1 MIVLN
6 DEAHHVWDPDNAWN
20 EALRYLHEQTR
31 KRNGIGLVAQL
42 DFSATPKDNAG
53 NLFKHII
60 VDTPLGEAV
69 DGGIVKTPIIGRGD
83 KLVEQASDNAGV
95 RYQHHLM
102 LGYKRWVESQKEWE
116 KSGKKALM
124 FVMCEDTAAADE
136 IAKELNAN
144 PLYEE
149 LNHRTVNLHTNLKG
163 KVKSVGRGKNKIT
176 VFVESEKEISDEDLA
191 ALRELSRQLDEDT
204 SPYLCI
210 VSVLML
216 REGWDV
222 RNVTTIV
229 PLRPYSSQANI
240 LPEQTLGRGLRRMTQ
255 PGQATEAVTVV
266 EHKAF
271 TSLYREQ
278 LAQEGL
284 FVEDTDVE
292 TITPTTVTIYPDEV
306 NKDLAKLDVLI
317 PRLTPAHRITPV
329 LEGLSLDDV
338 QKAFAR
344 YKKLPLGEARLEE
357 INYEGRHLIT
367 NELIEQMKV
376 KLPLLEN
383 GFTAVTFYREELE
396 TACRIKGTHAVL
408 APLLQKFLE
417 EILFEESVTLFD
429 PRLCS
434 RLADSDVREHIRAV
448 LIPLIREKITTTE
461 QRLKTAEPVSVTSWR
476 PFQVTHSPRRPAEP
490 ADRTP
495 FNLVP
500 CNREL
505 EVVFTHFADNASDVT
520 AFCKNAGPQCLR
532 IDYLAAGGRLAFYTP
547 DFLVRKT
554 DGHYLLVETKGR
566 VDVDVPAKARAAAA
580 WCKSASRKNCK
591 WEYLYVPQGVFDQFH
606 GNSMAELG
614 RTCEPAFQ
622 SLLKEEVAQPML
634 PFEQAEEA
642 VPTEKL
648 GEFISADALA
658 GLPSATAARVNQ
670 AVQLFRLYENKTD
683 LVFSPVFTPLLGP
696 IDKCCEDLV
705 FDRLVDEVPK
715 SAVEQRDYFE
725 PYVDLAKG
733 RAAYLKKNAS
743 LLQKLLVYK
752 AAIMPTGILRFCLE
766 YADSPTDHVGG
777 VFESIRK
784 NFRDLRG
791 TELLQLLREVYDFR
805 NKYVAHQDE
814 ELKDA
819 AVARAALKKWIE
831 LVVMLEGL
839 FMRV

>member
-1 MIVLN
+1 
-6 DEAHHVWDPDNAWN
+6 
-20 EALRYLHEQTR
+20 
-31 KRNGIGLVAQL
+31 
-42 DFSATPKDNAG
+42 
-53 NLFKHII
+53 
-60 VDTPLGEAV
+60 
-69 DGGIVKTPIIGRGD
+69 
-83 KLVEQASDNAGV
+83 
-95 RYQHHLM
+95 M
-102 LGYKRWVESQKEWE
+102 LGYNRWLKSKEEWD

-124 FVMCEDTAAADE
+124 FVMCEDTEAADQ
-136 IAKELNAN
+136 IAKELNTN
-144 PLYEE
+144 PLYEW
-149 LNHRTVNLHTNLKG
+149 LNHRTINLHTNLKG
-163 KVKSVGRGKNKIT
+163 KVKSTGRGKNKIT
-176 VFVESEKEISDEDLA
+176 VFVEDTSSKGISDEDLK

-229 PLRPYSSQANI
+229 PLRPYSSQADI
-240 LPEQTLGRGLRRMTQ
+240 LPEQTLGRGLRRMTM
-255 PGQATEAVTVV
+255 PGEANEALTVV

-284 FVEDTDVE
+284 FVEETDVE
-292 TITPTTVTIYPDEV
+292 TIKPTTVTIYPDEV
-306 NKDLAKLDVLI
+306 NKDLAALDVQI

-329 LEGLSLDDV
+329 LAGLALDDV
-338 QKAFAR
+338 KKAFSK

-367 NELIEQMKV
+367 NELVEQMKV
-376 KLPLLEN
+376 KLQLLEN

-417 EILFEESVTLFD
+417 EILFVEKVALFD

-434 RLADSDVREHIRAV
+434 RLADNDVREHIRAV
-448 LIPLIREKITTTE
+448 FIPLVRSKTTTTE

-490 ADRTP
+490 ADRTL

-505 EVVFTHFADNASDVT
+505 EVVFTHFADNASDVA

-532 IDYLAAGGRLAFYTP
+532 IDYLATGGRLAFYTP

-566 VDVDVPAKARAAAA
+566 VDVDVAAKARAAAA
-580 WCKSASRKNCK
+580 WCKSASRKNCR

-606 GNSMAELG
+606 GNTIDELF
-614 RTCEPAFQ
+614 RTCAPALL
-622 SLLKEEVAQPML
+622 SLQKEDVAQPML
-634 PFEQAEEA
+634 PFEQVEEA
-642 VPTEKL
+642 VPTDKL
-648 GEFISADALA
+648 GEFITAEAMAKLPKGTVALV
-658 GLPSATAARVNQ
+658 SQ
-670 AVQLFRLYENKTD
+670 AVQLFRYYENKTG
-683 LVFSPVFTPLLGP
+683 LLLSPVFTPLLGP
-696 IDKCCEDLV
+696 IDRCCEDLV
-705 FDRLVDEVPK
+705 FDRLVDDVPK
-715 SAVEQRDYFE
+715 GDAEQRDFFQ
-725 PYVDLAKG
+725 PYMNLPKG
-733 RAAYLKKNAS
+733 RAAYLKRNAS
-743 LLQKLLVYK
+743 LLQKLLVYNS
-752 AAIMPTGILRFCLE
+752 AIMPTGLLRFCLE

-784 NFRDLRG
+784 SVRDLRG
-791 TELLQLLREVYDFR
+791 TELLPVLTEVYEFR
-805 NKYVAHQDE
+805 NKYVAHQDK
-814 ELKDA
+814 ELKDV
-819 AVARAALKKWIE
+819 AVTRAALRRWIE
-831 LVVMLEGL
+831 LVVVLEGL
-839 FMRV
+839 FVER